1 MKSFIDRIK
10 TDKVLFFL
18 SVLIIGLFLVLI
30 IRITYSYLA
39 ASINEAGNNVTMGS
53 DKTDELKFIKGD
65 NLVLNATSTTLPE
78 GGANYVDSTTYSAS
92 LKANSTNNT
101 ANYTYYVY
109 FNIPTNTINYIEEN
123 TPEVILTISQGEN
136 TITNISGLTYGTY
149 NGVAGFDITNKTG
162 LFTVA
167 SNYAISSTSSSTA
180 TIQDWT
186 FTLTYLNQGYD
197 QSANYG
203 NSMNVEIIMSKEERT
218 VTLADYVISQYTGT
232 DGENGLYYHD
242 GIGDYTNAAE
252 EAGDNSY
259 RYSGY
264 DPNNYV
270 CFGSDETICPDDN
283 LYRIIG
289 IFNDPS
295 NYLVKLIKTS
305 SIGTYFWSDSEY
317 ATSEAWSTSPL
328 NNDILNNEFLN
339 NLGDYAELIYEYN
352 WQVGGM
358 EQDVL
363 NLSNKNVHDYEL
375 GNYSSNVIFKAKVG
389 LMYVSDYIYSSNPN
403 KWSNIINDYDYSGW
417 MGFINVG
424 WTITPALPDNVFGIS
439 PNPYSGFNRID
450 YELASSE
457 WGMIYQNPRDTFP
470 VFYLNP
476 DVTYISGTGTESDP
490 FRIA

>member
-18 SVLIIGLFLVLI
+18 SVLIIGTFLVLI

-123 TPEVILTISQGEN
+123 TPEVILTIRQGEN

-167 SNYAISSTSSSTA
+167 SNYAISSTSSTTA

-203 NSMNVEIIMSKEERT
+203 NSMNVKVILSK
-218 VTLADYVISQYTGT
+218 
-232 DGENGLYYHD
+232 
-242 GIGDYTNAAE
+242 NA
-252 EAGDNSY
+252 
-259 RYSGY
+259 
-264 DPNNYV
+264 
-270 CFGSDETICPDDN
+270 
-283 LYRIIG
+283 
-289 IFNDPS
+289 
-295 NYLVKLIKTS
+295 
-305 SIGTYFWSDSEY
+305 
-317 ATSEAWSTSPL
+317 
-328 NNDILNNEFLN
+328 
-339 NLGDYAELIYEYN
+339 
-352 WQVGGM
+352 Q
-358 EQDVL
+358 
-363 NLSNKNVHDYEL
+363 
-375 GNYSSNVIFKAKVG
+375 
-389 LMYVSDYIYSSNPN
+389 
-403 KWSNIINDYDYSGW
+403 
-417 MGFINVG
+417 
-424 WTITPALPDNVFGIS
+424 
-439 PNPYSGFNRID
+439 
-450 YELASSE
+450 
-457 WGMIYQNPRDTFP
+457 
-470 VFYLNP
+470 
-476 DVTYISGTGTESDP
+476 
-490 FRIA
+490 

>member
-242 GIGDYTNAAE
+242 ADLANGAE
-252 EAGDNSY
+252 DNSY
-259 RYSGY
+259 RYAGASANV
-264 DPNNYV
+264 NNYV
-270 CFGSDETICPDDN
+270 CFGDDCSNEDN

-289 IFNDPS
+289 VFDGE
-295 NYLVKLIKTS
+295 VKLIK
-305 SIGTYFWSDSEY
+305 
-317 ATSEAWSTSPL
+317 STSYGSYQWNSELDNTWDATTKPDIYTTL
-328 NNDILNNEFLN
+328 NDTYYTS
-339 NLGDYAELIYEYN
+339 LGTTWQNKIADAT
-352 WQVGGM
+352 WQVGGF
-358 EQDVL
+358 
-363 NLSNKNVHDYEL
+363 SNIYYDDSLKTNYDYEV
-375 GNYSSNVIFKAKVG
+375 GVNQTGYEETMKIG
-389 LMYVSDYIYSSNPN
+389 LMYVSDYVYASGSNN
-403 KWSNIINDYDYSGW
+403 WTASLYDYGQATDPNEGW
-417 MGFINVG
+417 LYLGVYE
-424 WTITPALPDNVFGIS
+424 WTISRDSGNSIFAWNVFADGYLL
-439 PNPYSGFNRID
+439 NGGDGFGAYAVRP
-450 YELASSE
+450 S
-457 WGMIYQNPRDTFP
+457 
-470 VFYLNP
+470 FYLTSST
-476 DVTYISGTGTESDP
+476 TYVSGSGAATDP
-490 FRIA
+490 IVIN